1 MRTNLMDTEPLTPG
15 TCEWCGK
22 LCEMEDVACSISC
35 EAQLVRAE
43 AAQGKAVLRI
53 LKKWRK
59 HRGRKGTP
67 GEGAMSE
74 ATQLVDRFLRND
86 RQRREYYSAQR
97 RAEEAKAKKEAETD
111 AD

>member
-1 MRTNLMDTEPLTPG
+1 MKTNLIEKEPLTPG

-22 LCEMEDVACSISC
+22 PCEPEDAACSLSC
-35 EAQLVRAE
+35 EAQLARLE
-43 AAQGKAVLRI
+43 ATQGKAVLRI

-74 ATQLVDRFLRND
+74 AAALVDRFLKAD
-86 RQRREYYSAQR
+86 RLRREEAGRKR
-97 RAEEAKAKKEAETD
+97 RLAEAEETKEAD
-111 AD
+111 GA